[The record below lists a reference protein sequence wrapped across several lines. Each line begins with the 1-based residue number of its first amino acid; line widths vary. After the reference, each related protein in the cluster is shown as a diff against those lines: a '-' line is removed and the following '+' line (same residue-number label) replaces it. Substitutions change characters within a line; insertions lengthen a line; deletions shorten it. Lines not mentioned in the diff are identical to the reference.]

1 MSGQGDQNRIPLV
14 AVLAANSISTAGTS
28 LTLIGVPWFVLETT
42 GSAGRAGVV
51 AFCAT
56 LPIVVSALIG
66 GPVIDRIGR
75 RRVAV
80 ASDLVC
86 GIAVAAVPL
95 LHRADVLTFWMLCAL
110 MAVNGLLHT
119 PGNTARYVLVPDLAA
134 HAGTTLARAAGLFD
148 AVSRG
153 ARMVGAAL
161 AGMLIALVGAE
172 TVLLLDAA
180 TFVASAL
187 LIAVGVRGV
196 RAAEPQR
203 AATPVSLRS
212 YSRELREGY
221 AYLLG
226 NRLLLAVVV
235 MVLFMNGTD
244 QGWNA
249 VLLPVHASGELGGA
263 ADIGLLT
270 ALFGAGGLVG
280 ALLYG
285 AVGHRFSRW
294 TVFTVCV
301 LLSGAPRYAVA
312 ALTGTTAPLAVT
324 MALGGVAAGA
334 LNPILT
340 TVIYGSV
347 PDELR
352 SRVSGVLTAGAELAM
367 PVGGLAAGLL
377 VEGAGARGALLAMGA
392 VYLLATL
399 SPLVFPVW
407 RTMDRAGADDP
418 DRAGPKGGTT
428 EPEAAGTAGTTAGT
442 ATGTAAGTIGPD
454 PAAPSAAVPNP
465 SVPNPSASNPS
476 ASEIAASEIA
486 APSVAGANPTGPKT
500 VPAPSGPVS
509 SWEPSVPA
517 PAPGATTPRPSG
529 S

>member
-1 MSGQGDQNRIPLV
+1 MNGQGGRSRIPLV
-14 AVLAANSISTAGTS
+14 AVLSANSISTAGTS

-75 RRVAV
+75 RRVSV

-86 GIAVAAVPL
+86 GLAVAAIPL
-95 LHRADVLTFWMLCAL
+95 LHYTDALAFWMLCAL
-110 MAVNGLLHT
+110 MAVGGLAHT
-119 PGNTARYVLVPDLAA
+119 PGNTARYVLVPDLAE
-134 HAGTTLARAAGLFD
+134 HAGTTLARAASLFD

-161 AGMLIALVGAE
+161 AGVLIALVGAE

-180 TFVASAL
+180 TFLTSAL
-187 LIAVGVRGV
+187 LIAAGVRGV
-196 RAAEPQR
+196 RAAEPR
-203 AATPVSLRS
+203 KAAAPVSLRA
-212 YSRELREGY
+212 YRTELREGF

-244 QGWNA
+244 QGWYA
-249 VLLPVHASGELGGA
+249 VLLPVHAAAELGGA
-263 ADIGLLT
+263 GDIGLLT
-270 ALFGAGGLVG
+270 ALFGAGGLTG

-285 AVGHRFSRW
+285 AVGHRFSRRA
-294 TVFTVCV
+294 VFTVCV
-301 LLSGAPRYAVA
+301 VLCGAPRYVVA
-312 ALTGTTAPLAVT
+312 ALTGTTLPLAVT
-324 MALGGVAAGA
+324 MALSGLAGGV

-340 TVIYGSV
+340 TVIYGTV

-352 SRVSGVLTAGAELAM
+352 SRVSGVSTAGCELAM

-377 VEGAGARGALLAMGA
+377 VESAGVKGALLAMGG

-399 SPLVFPVW
+399 SPLVFPAW
-407 RTMDRAGADDP
+407 RTMDGAVGEAGRAP
-418 DRAGPKGGTT
+418 VPS
-428 EPEAAGTAGTTAGT
+428 
-442 ATGTAAGTIGPD
+442 
-454 PAAPSAAVPNP
+454 PAA
-465 SVPNPSASNPS
+465 
-476 ASEIAASEIA
+476 EIS
-486 APSVAGANPTGPKT
+486 S
-500 VPAPSGPVS
+500 SGPCA
-509 SWEPSVPA
+509 PA
-517 PAPGATTPRPSG
+517 PAPGARTPRSSG

>member
-1 MSGQGDQNRIPLV
+1 MGGGKNTPDRVPLV

-75 RRVAV
+75 RRVSV
-80 ASDLVC
+80 ASDTVC
-86 GIAVAAVPL
+86 GLAVAAVPL
-95 LHRADVLTFWMLCAL
+95 LHYADALAFWMLCVL
-110 MAVNGLLHT
+110 MAVNGLFHT
-119 PGNTARYVLVPDLAA
+119 PGNTARYVLVPDLAE
-134 HAGTTLARAAGLFD
+134 HAGTTLPRAASLFD

-161 AGMLIALVGAE
+161 AGVLIALVGAE

-180 TFVASAL
+180 TFLTSAA
-187 LIAVGVRGV
+187 LIAAGVRGV
-196 RAAEPQR
+196 RAAEPLK
-203 AATPVSLRS
+203 AAAPVSLPT
-212 YSRELREGY
+212 YKRELREGY

-226 NRLLLAVVV
+226 NRLLLGVVV

-249 VLLPVHASGELGGA
+249 VLLPVHASAELGGA
-263 ADIGLLT
+263 RDLGLLT
-270 ALFGAGGLVG
+270 ALFGAGGLTG

-285 AVGHRFSRW
+285 AVGHRCSRRAVFS
-294 TVFTVCV
+294 VCV
-301 LLSGAPRYAVA
+301 ILCGAPRFLVA
-312 ALTGTTAPLAVT
+312 ALTGTTLPLAVT
-324 MALGGVAAGA
+324 MVLSGIAGGV

-347 PDELR
+347 PDALR
-352 SRVSGVLTAGAELAM
+352 SRVSGAITAGCELAM

-377 VEGAGARGALLAMGA
+377 VESAGASGALLAMGG

-399 SPLVFPVW
+399 SPLVFPAW
-407 RTMDRAGADDP
+407 RTMDSEPAEEPGEPADEPGAGPGSESGPGPGSESESDEGSDEGSGGATGRAGA
-418 DRAGPKGGTT
+418 
-428 EPEAAGTAGTTAGT
+428 
-442 ATGTAAGTIGPD
+442 
-454 PAAPSAAVPNP
+454 
-465 SVPNPSASNPS
+465 
-476 ASEIAASEIA
+476 
-486 APSVAGANPTGPKT
+486 
-500 VPAPSGPVS
+500 PVS
-509 SWEPSVPA
+509 
-517 PAPGATTPRPSG
+517 G
-529 S
+529 

>member
-1 MSGQGDQNRIPLV
+1 MNGRGDRNRTPLI
-14 AVLAANSISTAGTS
+14 AVLSANSISTAGTS

-75 RRVAV
+75 RRVSV

-86 GIAVAAVPL
+86 GAAVAAIPV
-95 LHRADVLTFWMLCAL
+95 LHYADALAFWMLCAL
-110 MAVNGLLHT
+110 MALSGLLHT
-119 PGNTARYVLVPDLAA
+119 PGNTARYVLVPDLAE
-134 HAGTTLARAAGLFD
+134 HAGTTLARAASLFD

-161 AGMLIALVGAE
+161 AGVLIALVGAE

-180 TFVASAL
+180 TFLTSAL
-187 LIAVGVRGV
+187 LIAAGVRGV
-196 RAAEPQR
+196 PAAEPR
-203 AATPVSLRS
+203 KAAAPVSLRA
-212 YSRELREGY
+212 YRAELREGY
-221 AYLLG
+221 TYLLS

-249 VLLPVHASGELGGA
+249 VLLPVHASAELGGA
-263 ADIGLLT
+263 RDIGLLT
-270 ALFGAGGLVG
+270 ALFGAGGLTG

-285 AVGHRFSRW
+285 AFGHRFSRRA
-294 TVFTVCV
+294 VFTVCV
-301 LLSGAPRYAVA
+301 VLCGAPRYAVA
-312 ALTGTTAPLAVT
+312 ALTGTTLPLAVT
-324 MALGGVAAGA
+324 MALSGIAGGV

-352 SRVSGVLTAGAELAM
+352 SRVSGVLTAGGELAM

-377 VEGAGARGALLAMGA
+377 VESAGARGALLAMGT

-407 RTMDRAGADDP
+407 RTMDVAGS
-418 DRAGPKGGTT
+418 GPESGPGSGSGSGGTAS
-428 EPEAAGTAGTTAGT
+428 EASV
-442 ATGTAAGTIGPD
+442 PS
-454 PAAPSAAVPNP
+454 PAAEVS
-465 SVPNPSASNPS
+465 S
-476 ASEIAASEIA
+476 
-486 APSVAGANPTGPKT
+486 
-500 VPAPSGPVS
+500 SGPRA
-509 SWEPSVPA
+509 PA
-517 PAPGATTPRPSG
+517 PAPGARTPRS
-529 S
+529 SES

>member
-1 MSGQGDQNRIPLV
+1 MSGRGDRSRDRIPLI
-14 AVLAANSISTAGTS
+14 AVLSANSISTAGTS

-75 RRVAV
+75 RRVSV

-86 GIAVAAVPL
+86 GVAVAAIPL
-95 LHRADVLTFWMLCAL
+95 LHYADSLEFWMLCAL
-110 MAVNGLLHT
+110 MAVSGLLHT
-119 PGNTARYVLVPDLAA
+119 SGNTARYVLVPDLAE
-134 HAGTTLARAAGLFD
+134 HAGTTLARAASLFD

-161 AGMLIALVGAE
+161 AGVLIALVGAE

-180 TFVASAL
+180 TFLTSAL

-196 RAAEPQR
+196 RAAEPR
-203 AATPVSLRS
+203 KAAAPVSLRA
-212 YSRELREGY
+212 YRTELREGY
-221 AYLLG
+221 TYLLS

-249 VLLPVHASGELGGA
+249 VLLPVHASAELGGA
-263 ADIGLLT
+263 RDIGLLT
-270 ALFGAGGLVG
+270 ALFGAGGLTG

-285 AVGHRFSRW
+285 AFGHRFSRRA
-294 TVFTVCV
+294 VFTVCV
-301 LLSGAPRYAVA
+301 VLCGAPRYAVA
-312 ALTGTTAPLAVT
+312 ALTGTTLPLAVT
-324 MALGGVAAGA
+324 MALSGIAGGV

-352 SRVSGVLTAGAELAM
+352 SRVSGVLTAGGELAM

-377 VEGAGARGALLAMGA
+377 VESAGARGALLAMGT

-407 RTMDRAGADDP
+407 RTMDAVDSGSES
-418 DRAGPKGGTT
+418 GGT
-428 EPEAAGTAGTTAGT
+428 EAEASA
-442 ATGTAAGTIGPD
+442 
-454 PAAPSAAVPNP
+454 PAAEVS
-465 SVPNPSASNPS
+465 S
-476 ASEIAASEIA
+476 
-486 APSVAGANPTGPKT
+486 
-500 VPAPSGPVS
+500 SGPCA
-509 SWEPSVPA
+509 PA
-517 PAPGATTPRPSG
+517 PAPGVRTPRSSG

>member
-1 MSGQGDQNRIPLV
+1 MGS
-14 AVLAANSISTAGTS
+14 S

-75 RRVAV
+75 RRVSV

-86 GIAVAAVPL
+86 GIAVAAIPL
-95 LHRADVLTFWMLCAL
+95 LHYADALAFWMLCAL
-110 MAVNGLLHT
+110 MAVSGLLHT
-119 PGNTARYVLVPDLAA
+119 PGNTARYVLVPDLAEY
-134 HAGTTLARAAGLFD
+134 AGTTLARAASLFD

-161 AGMLIALVGAE
+161 AGVLIALVGAE

-180 TFVASAL
+180 TFLTSAL
-187 LIAVGVRGV
+187 LIALGIRGL
-196 RAAEPQR
+196 RAAEPR
-203 AATPVSLRS
+203 KAAAPVSLRAYRS
-212 YSRELREGY
+212 ELREGY
-221 AYLLG
+221 AYLLS

-249 VLLPVHASGELGGA
+249 VLLPVHASAELGGA
-263 ADIGLLT
+263 RDIGLLT
-270 ALFGAGGLVG
+270 ALFGAGGLTG

-285 AVGHRFSRW
+285 AFGHRYSRRA
-294 TVFTVCV
+294 VFTVCV
-301 LLSGAPRYAVA
+301 VLCGAPRYAVA
-312 ALTGTTAPLAVT
+312 ALTGTTLPLAVT
-324 MALGGVAAGA
+324 MALSGLAGGV
-334 LNPILT
+334 LNPVLT

-352 SRVSGVLTAGAELAM
+352 SRVSGVLTAGGELAM

-377 VEGAGARGALLAMGA
+377 VESAGARGALLAMGG

-399 SPLVFPVW
+399 SPLVFPAW
-407 RTMDRAGADDP
+407 RTMDGVGAGTGDE
-418 DRAGPKGGTT
+418 AGIGDGDGDGDGDAAA
-428 EPEAAGTAGTTAGT
+428 EAAVHS
-442 ATGTAAGTIGPD
+442 
-454 PAAPSAAVPNP
+454 PAARI
-465 SVPNPSASNPS
+465 SN
-476 ASEIAASEIA
+476 
-486 APSVAGANPTGPKT
+486 
-500 VPAPSGPVS
+500 
-509 SWEPSVPA
+509 
-517 PAPGATTPRPSG
+517 
-529 S
+529 

>member
-1 MSGQGDQNRIPLV
+1 MTGRRDRSHIPLTT
-14 AVLAANSISTAGTS
+14 VLSANSISRAGSS

-75 RRVAV
+75 RRVSV

-86 GIAVAAVPL
+86 GLSVAAIPL
-95 LHRADVLTFWMLCAL
+95 LHYADALDFWMLCAL
-110 MAVNGLLHT
+110 MAVGGLMHT
-119 PGNTARYVLVPDLAA
+119 PGDTARYVLVPDLAE
-134 HAGTTLARAAGLFD
+134 HAGTTLARAASLFD

-153 ARMVGAAL
+153 ARMVGAAV
-161 AGMLIALVGAE
+161 AGVLIALVGAE

-180 TFVASAL
+180 TFLTSAL
-187 LIAVGVRGV
+187 LVAAGVRGV
-196 RAAEPQR
+196 RAAEPR
-203 AATPVSLRS
+203 KAAAPVSLRA
-212 YSRELREGY
+212 YRTELREGY

-226 NRLLLAVVV
+226 NRLLLTVVLMV
-235 MVLFMNGTD
+235 MFMNGTD

-249 VLLPVHASGELGGA
+249 VLLPVHASAELGGA
-263 ADIGLLT
+263 GYIGLLT
-270 ALFGAGGLVG
+270 ALFGAGGLAG

-294 TVFTVCV
+294 AVFTVCV
-301 LLSGAPRYAVA
+301 MLCGAPRYVVA
-312 ALTGTTAPLAVT
+312 ALTGTPLPLAVT
-324 MALGGVAAGA
+324 MVLSGLAGGV

-340 TVIYGSV
+340 TVIYATV

-352 SRVSGVLTAGAELAM
+352 SRVSGVLTAGGELAM

-377 VEGAGARGALLAMGA
+377 VESAGVRGALLAMGG

-407 RTMDRAGADDP
+407 RTMDGVGAGGRETDGARADGTRSGGVP
-418 DRAGPKGGTT
+418 VPSPAG
-428 EPEAAGTAGTTAGT
+428 EV
-442 ATGTAAGTIGPD
+442 
-454 PAAPSAAVPNP
+454 S
-465 SVPNPSASNPS
+465 S
-476 ASEIAASEIA
+476 
-486 APSVAGANPTGPKT
+486 
-500 VPAPSGPVS
+500 SGPC
-509 SWEPSVPA
+509 A
-517 PAPGATTPRPSG
+517 PAPVPGARTPRS
-529 S
+529 SES

>member
-1 MSGQGDQNRIPLV
+1 MNGRGDRNRTPLI
-14 AVLAANSISTAGTS
+14 AVLSANSISTTGTS

-75 RRVAV
+75 RRVSV

-86 GIAVAAVPL
+86 GVAVAAIPL
-95 LHRADVLTFWMLCAL
+95 LHYADALAFWMLCAL
-110 MAVNGLLHT
+110 MAVSGLLHT
-119 PGNTARYVLVPDLAA
+119 PGNTARYVLVPDLAE
-134 HAGTTLARAAGLFD
+134 HAGTTLARAASLFD

-161 AGMLIALVGAE
+161 AGVLIALVGAE

-180 TFVASAL
+180 TFLTSAL
-187 LIAVGVRGV
+187 LIAAGVRGV
-196 RAAEPQR
+196 RAAEPR
-203 AATPVSLRS
+203 KAAAPVSLRA
-212 YSRELREGY
+212 YRTELREGY
-221 AYLLG
+221 TYLLS

-249 VLLPVHASGELGGA
+249 VLLPVHASVELGGA
-263 ADIGLLT
+263 RDIGLLT
-270 ALFGAGGLVG
+270 ALFGAGGLTG

-285 AVGHRFSRW
+285 AFGHRFSRRA
-294 TVFTVCV
+294 VFTVCV
-301 LLSGAPRYAVA
+301 VLCGAPRYAVA
-312 ALTGTTAPLAVT
+312 ALTGTTLPLAVT
-324 MALGGVAAGA
+324 MALSGIAGGV

-352 SRVSGVLTAGAELAM
+352 SRVSGVLTAGGELAM

-377 VEGAGARGALLAMGA
+377 VESAGARGALLAMGT

-399 SPLVFPVW
+399 SPMVFPVW
-407 RTMDRAGADDP
+407 RTMDAADSGS
-418 DRAGPKGGTT
+418 RSGSESG
-428 EPEAAGTAGTTAGT
+428 
-442 ATGTAAGTIGPD
+442 GTAAEASA
-454 PAAPSAAVPNP
+454 PAA
-465 SVPNPSASNPS
+465 
-476 ASEIAASEIA
+476 
-486 APSVAGANPTGPKT
+486 
-500 VPAPSGPVS
+500 
-509 SWEPSVPA
+509 
-517 PAPGATTPRPSG
+517 
-529 S
+529 